1 MSTEPASSVAAPA
14 PYYISKSNVCVNSKG
29 ESIGNGVF
37 ANQRFGAGE
46 EIANFKRPLVGS
58 LETERLLDTCA
69 NCYLWTEGSSTGTR
83 LHLPK
88 AFLACVELL
97 IRRKHNLI
105 SDEEW
110 ELLCRLPSHIDDF
123 KRSGTYENIEL
134 MAMGAGQFSL
144 SQNMFDKDFIAAMYG
159 RIMSNALTLITPTLD
174 PLGIMIDPMLCHMNH
189 SCDPNAY
196 IMMDGPQVSIRT
208 LRPIRKDKEIFISY
222 IDATNPYHK
231 RQEELRSRWFFTCRC
246 AKCQKK
252 ATLQEDNWL
261 VPANPRFVL
270 GKDEMEAM
278 AGSQEKAFELYTQ
291 LQGMADSK
299 LVIEALQETLKIG
312 YESRFCPVYRQP
324 YAAVRDDLIVHLL
337 SVGKYQE
344 AWTQCAK
351 RYKHILPKLHP
362 VPFHPVRVV
371 QIWQMAMLAAYLAST
386 EEGVS
391 APGVNM
397 GLIAMM
403 LVKQVLDV
411 AHLSHG
417 PTNAFT
423 KSVKAKAEEM
433 IEELKRSIG
442 NPNSDVMNRELEV
455 QRDRLMD
462 MGDWAKDGQFL
473 GKVAPLETIQLKEKA
488 FSV

>member
-1 MSTEPASSVAAPA
+1 
-14 PYYISKSNVCVNSKG
+14 
-29 ESIGNGVF
+29 
-37 ANQRFGAGE
+37 
-46 EIANFKRPLVGS
+46 
-58 LETERLLDTCA
+58 
-69 NCYLWTEGSSTGTR
+69 
-83 LHLPK
+83 
-88 AFLACVELL
+88 
-97 IRRKHNLI
+97 
-105 SDEEW
+105 
-110 ELLCRLPSHIDDF
+110 
-123 KRSGTYENIEL
+123 
-134 MAMGAGQFSL
+134 
-144 SQNMFDKDFIAAMYG
+144 
-159 RIMSNALTLITPTLD
+159 MSNALTLITPTLD

-208 LRPIRKDKEIFISY
+208 LRPTRN
-222 IDATNPYHK
+222 DATNPYHK

-299 LVIEALQETLKIG
+299 LVIEALQETLKI
-312 YESRFCPVYRQP
+312 
-324 YAAVRDDLIVHLL
+324 
-337 SVGKYQE
+337 GKYQE

-473 GKVAPLETIQLKEKA
+473 GKVTPLETIQLKEKA